1 MIPKKLIIK
10 GLYSYTEEATIDF
23 EQLSQAHIF
32 GIFGNVGSG
41 KSAILEAMM
50 LALYGE
56 VPRLNKNDNRNYNM
70 MNLKSSDLCVDFEF
84 EAGGKKY
91 KIIVEAK
98 RNPKK
103 SEDVKLLP
111 QRRFEWDKWTETWQP
126 NHFDTVEAIGLK
138 LEHFTKTIIVPQNQF
153 QEFLQLKDTERSK
166 MMSDLFNLERFDLA
180 KKAASLENKNKLKFS
195 EVQIQLDQIG
205 DVTSVQIQEI
215 DTQIAD
221 LERLTANDSILIKE
235 KQQAINEAEQLKKQ
249 FEALAKSKNRL
260 DDLEK
265 QAPQYNA
272 LEKQLNDYEYC
283 QINFQHLIEQT
294 TKTSKSVAENQ
305 QLLTQKQTL
314 FSDNERL
321 LEETKTLNKSLRPA
335 YDTRHI
341 RLREAD
347 ELSLVLTIQKA
358 VGTVIEKTKKVKIGL
373 EYAEKKRLEINS
385 LKEKRTAIETERSA
399 LKPLDILELQSVK
412 DWFSK
417 FNTLNK
423 ETETLQNQVTKLTE
437 SLTTIETNHR
447 RLLTVD
453 LPLFGENYPLSITLS
468 ETILALKKGIQNRES
483 AKLASNKKMQ
493 HELAVLEVENLAA
506 TLVEGAPCPLCG
518 SVHHPEVMNATDL
531 HRVVAA
537 IEKEI
542 LDLDLALKSLKNIEN
557 QVETHH
563 TNSTKI
569 QQDRRVVLNQ
579 IADKRDEIQAHETI
593 FRWENFSKTDETAV
607 NAAFAEAAATL
618 KRIDVIN
625 KNIQD
630 LNKNI
635 EKETAVLGQYED
647 KINRLNSEIA
657 VENGQKQTLET
668 QLQTLKFV
676 DFTEVSETDITKK
689 QADIRQEVTVLE
701 QKFETVEKQV
711 EERAKTADILR
722 GSLLELERNKLG
734 LESELLTAKMALDN
748 RLATSDFSNIEA
760 VKTILAVKKDIDSD
774 RKRLNTFRADSLAAQ
789 KGHDELAKELIDKNY
804 SAENHRILI
813 VDIQELTEKIEADNR
828 YIGGQ
833 RAIIADLTLK
843 LKRRNV
849 LEKER
854 AVLDARSKNIT
865 IIKNMFRGNAFVS
878 FASTVL
884 LDNLCKTANERFQ
897 RLTNHRLSLEI
908 GADNTFLVRDM
919 MNDGQTRHVKTL
931 SGGQTFQ
938 AALSLALALADNI
951 QSLTKSPQNFFFLDE
966 GFGSLDKDSLQ
977 IVFDTLK
984 SLRKENRVVGVIS
997 HVEEMQ
1003 QEIERYVRVV
1013 LDDEKGSQ
1021 LSYF

>member
-10 GLYSYTEEATIDF
+10 GLYSYAEAATIDF
-23 EQLSQAHIF
+23 DLLSQAHIF

-70 MNLKSSDLCVDFEF
+70 MNLKSNDLYVDFEF
-84 EAGGKKY
+84 EAGGEKY

-98 RNPKK
+98 RNLKK

-111 QRRFEWDKWTETWQP
+111 QRRFAWDKWTETWQP
-126 NHFDTVEAIGLK
+126 NNFDTVEVIGLK

-180 KKAASLENKNKLKFS
+180 KKAASLENKNKLKVS

-205 DVTSVQIQEI
+205 DVTKAHIQEI
-215 DTQIAD
+215 ETQLAD
-221 LERLTANDSILIKE
+221 LELLTANDSILIKE
-235 KQQAINEAEQLKKQ
+235 KQQAENAAQQLKKQ
-249 FEALAKSKNRL
+249 FESLTKLENQLAA
-260 DDLEK
+260 LEK

-272 LEKQLNDYEYC
+272 LEKQLSDYEYC
-283 QINFQHLIEQT
+283 QMHFQHLMEQT
-294 TKTSKSVAENQ
+294 TKAAKSVAENH
-305 QLLTQKQTL
+305 QLLAQKQGL
-314 FSDNERL
+314 FSENERL

-335 YDTRHI
+335 YDTRHT

-358 VGTVIEKTKKVKIGL
+358 VKTVIEKTKQVETGL
-373 EYAEKKRLEINS
+373 DYAHKKRLDING
-385 LKEKRTAIETERSA
+385 LKEKRTAIEAERLT
-399 LKPLDILELQSVK
+399 LKSPDVLELQSVK

-417 FNTLNK
+417 FNTLKK
-423 ETETLQNQVTKLTE
+423 ETETLDNQVTKLTE
-437 SLTTIETNHR
+437 GLTTIETNHR

-453 LPLFGENYPLSITLS
+453 LPLFGENYPLSISLS
-468 ETILALKKGIQNRES
+468 ETISALKKGIQNKET

-531 HRVVAA
+531 HRVVSA

-542 LDLDLALKSLKNIEN
+542 SELDLSLKSLKNIEN
-557 QVETHH
+557 QIETHH
-563 TNSTKI
+563 TNFTKI
-569 QQDRRVVLNQ
+569 QQDRRVVVNQ
-579 IADKRDEIQAHETI
+579 IADKRADIQAHEGT
-593 FRWENFSKTDETAV
+593 FHWNNFSKTDETAV
-607 NAAFAEAAATL
+607 NTAFSDAAATL
-618 KRIDVIN
+618 KRIELLN
-625 KNIQD
+625 KNVQD

-635 EKETAVLGQYED
+635 EKETATLSLYEE

-668 QLQTLKFV
+668 QLQTLKFA
-676 DFTEVSETDITKK
+676 DFTNVSESDIVKK
-689 QADIRQEVTVLE
+689 QADIRQEVKILE
-701 QKFETVEKQV
+701 QKFETIEKQV

-722 GSLLELERNKLG
+722 GSLFELERNKLS
-734 LESELLTAKMALDN
+734 LEAELLTAKTALDS
-748 RLATSDFSNIEA
+748 RLAVSDFPNIDA
-760 VKTILAVKKDIDSD
+760 VKMILLLKLNVESD

-789 KGHDELAKELIDKNY
+789 KAHDELAKELTEKNY
-804 SAENHRILI
+804 RIENHQALI
-813 VDIQELTEKIEADNR
+813 NDIQELAEKIEAQNR

-833 RAIIADLTLK
+833 RAAIADLNLK
-843 LKRRNV
+843 LKRRKT

-854 AVLDARSKNIT
+854 DALDARSKNIT
-865 IIKNMFRGNAFVS
+865 IIKNLFRGSAFVS

-908 GADNTFLVRDM
+908 SADNTFLVRDM

-977 IVFDTLK
+977 IVFETLK

-1013 LDDEKGSQ
+1013 LDEEKGSQ